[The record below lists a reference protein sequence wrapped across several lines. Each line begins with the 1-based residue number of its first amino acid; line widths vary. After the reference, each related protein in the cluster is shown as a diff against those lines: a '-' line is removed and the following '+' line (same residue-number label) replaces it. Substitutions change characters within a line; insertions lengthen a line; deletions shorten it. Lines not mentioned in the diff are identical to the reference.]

1 MTDMAGSTGKLAGK
15 LDGKVEPVTNVRCS
29 F

>member
-1 MTDMAGSTGKLAGK
+1 MAGSTGKLAGK